1 MTIDRKEA
9 IKRSALIMG
18 GLIFAPNALGV
29 LSGCKARPALDW
41 SPEYFNRNHARL
53 VSSLA
58 ETIIPETDS
67 PGAIEAGVPGFIEE
81 MVYTGY
87 TEDARSLFLSG
98 LDALD
103 DLAGETHGDRFADL
117 DAETQHRFASE
128 QNRTAIESGISPPPF
143 FLIMKE
149 LTVMGYYTSEP
160 GAKQALRYERI
171 PGRYDGCVPFEDVG
185 KTWAT

>member
-9 IKRSALIMG
+9 IKRSALLMG

-29 LSGCKARPALDW
+29 LSGCTARPGLDW
-41 SPEYFNRNHARL
+41 TPRHFSNAHARL

-58 ETIIPETDS
+58 ETIIPKTDT
-67 PGAIEAGVPGFIEE
+67 PGALEAGVPGFIEE

-87 TEDARSLFLSG
+87 TAEARSLFLSG

-103 DLAGETHGDRFADL
+103 ELATDTHGDRFADL
-117 DAETQHRFASE
+117 DTETQFRFASE
-128 QNRTAIESGISPPPF
+128 QNRAAIESGITPPPF
-143 FLIMKE
+143 FLIVKE

-171 PGRYDGCVPFEDVG
+171 PGRFDGCVPFEDVG

>member
-1 MTIDRKEA
+1 MNIDRKEA

-29 LSGCKARPALDW
+29 LSGCKVRPGLDW
-41 SPEYFNRNHARL
+41 EPEYFSRNHARL

-58 ETIIPETDS
+58 KTIIPETDT
-67 PGAIEAGVPGFIEE
+67 PGALQTGVPGFIEE

-87 TEDARSLFLSG
+87 TEDARSLFLGG
-98 LDALD
+98 LDTFDALAAESEGS
-103 DLAGETHGDRFADL
+103 LFADL
-117 DAETQHRFASE
+117 DPETQYAFAAE
-128 QNRTAIESGISPPPF
+128 QNRLAIESELSPPPF

-149 LTVMGYYTSEP
+149 LTMMGYFTSEA

-171 PGRYDGCVPFEDVG
+171 PGRFDGCVPFEDVG